1 MYERKK
7 VILYYQK
14 DNRYSFNPLIP
25 IIENHFEL
33 FFAQDELSLLNLIKS
48 LEGEKLILFSFF
60 TTQIFEIKEVI
71 KKIKELKEKALLLF
85 AGGPHPTARPK
96 EVLNFGFDYVVSG
109 EGEYLILEIL
119 KKQPNQKIVYGKKVL
134 NLDEFLPFSEKHKK
148 FGPIEISRGCPF
160 GCYFCQTPFI
170 FGSKMR
176 HRSIENIL
184 KLVEILIKN
193 NKRDIRFV
201 TPNAFA
207 YGSADGKT
215 INYYLLEELLKNIR
229 NLIKDNGRI
238 FFGTFPSEVRPEFVN
253 EKTVSLIKKYCDN
266 DNLVIG
272 AQSGSERLLKILN
285 RGHNVFDIYKATE
298 ITIKNNLKPNLD
310 FIFGFPHET
319 EEDIKET
326 IKVIKDLTKMGAKIH
341 LHTFIPLPQTPLFK
355 VGLKD
360 YEISKE
366 FIKLIRELLPKGKIY
381 GQWEKQWVIRKKLIE
396 FYKNIDS
403 E

>member
-7 VILYYQK
+7 VIIYYHK

-33 FFAQDELSLLNLIKS
+33 LFAKDEELLLNLIKT

-60 TTQIFEIKEVI
+60 TTQIFAIKEII
-71 KKIKELKEKALLLF
+71 KKIKELKIKDIFLF
-85 AGGPHPTARPK
+85 AGGPHPTGRPQ
-96 EVLNFGFDYVVSG
+96 EVLNLGFDYVVVG
-109 EGEYLILEIL
+109 EGEYLILELL
-119 KKQPNQKIVYGKKVL
+119 KKKPNNKIVSGKNVI
-134 NLDEFLPFSEKHKK
+134 NLDEFLPFSEKYKK

-160 GCYFCQTPFI
+160 GCSFCQTPFI
-170 FGSKMR
+170 FGFKMR
-176 HRSIENIL
+176 HRSIANIL
-184 KLVEILIKN
+184 KLVAILIKN
-193 NKRDIRFV
+193 NKRDIRFI
-201 TPNAFA
+201 TPNALA
-207 YGSADGKT
+207 YGSLDGKT
-215 INYYLLEELLKNIR
+215 INYHLLEELLKNIR
-229 NLIKDNGRI
+229 NLIKDKGRI

-253 EKTVSLIKKYCDN
+253 EETCQLIKRYCDN

-285 RGHNVFDIYKATE
+285 RGHNVSSLYQATE

-310 FIFGFPHET
+310 FIFGFPSET

-355 VGLKD
+355 MGLID
-360 YEISKE
+360 YKMNEE
-366 FIKLIRELLPKGKIY
+366 LIKLIKELLPKGKIY
-381 GQWEKQWVIRKKLIE
+381 GQWEKQWRIRKKLVE
-396 FYKNIDS
+396 FYKNIDL